1 MIVLKTATSAM
12 VKLSK
17 HGIRLTIIH
26 PTMGIVTT
34 EMILAIYILTYGLM
48 TIPNIIANLSW

>member
-17 HGIRLTIIH
+17 HGLRLTIIH

-34 EMILAIYILTYGLM
+34 DMILAIYIPTHGSM
-48 TIPNIIANLSW
+48 TIPNVV